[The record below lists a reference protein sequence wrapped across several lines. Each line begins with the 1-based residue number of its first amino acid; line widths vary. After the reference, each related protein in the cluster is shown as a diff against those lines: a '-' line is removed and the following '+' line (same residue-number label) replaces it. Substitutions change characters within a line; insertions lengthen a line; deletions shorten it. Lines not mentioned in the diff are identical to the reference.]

1 MSIKYHPNIDLDKL
15 KSFDAKSHKS
25 EVPPELFHDVDV
37 DANKR
42 PTKLDKESIFA
53 YTSGAIYRQM
63 NHLVRQGGYL
73 GFGQD
78 SLKDDKIKKSTKQL
92 QSAFNRLKL
101 GEDTTLYRGI
111 RSNEFRGVK
120 PGQIIINKGFTST
133 TTDKRV
139 ATTAF
144 GGNNHILMHI
154 TAPKGIPAIDTKGMS
169 DINESEIILPAHS
182 HFLVHHV
189 KKDGNSTHIFASWI
203 GHDEETA
210 NKNIK

>member
-1 MSIKYHPNIDLDKL
+1 MAIKYHPNIDLDKL
-15 KSFDAKSHKS
+15 KSFSAKSHKS
-25 EVPPELFHDVDV
+25 EAPPELFNESDIDT
-37 DANKR
+37 NKR
-42 PTKLDKESIFA
+42 PTKLDRESIFA

-92 QSAFNRLKL
+92 QSAFSRLKL
-101 GEDTTLYRGI
+101 VNDAILYRGI

-120 PGQIIINKGFTST
+120 PGQIIVNKGFTST

-154 TAPKGIPAIDTKGMS
+154 TAAKGIPAIDTKGLS
-169 DINESEIILPAHS
+169 DINESEVILPAHS

-189 KKDGNSTHIFASWI
+189 KKEGNSTHIFATWI
-203 GHDEETA
+203 GHDEEKT
-210 NKNIK
+210 NKNIN

>member
-15 KSFDAKSHKS
+15 HAFDAKSHKS

-154 TAPKGIPAIDTKGMS
+154 TASKGIPAIDTKGMS
-169 DINESEIILPAHS
+169 DINESEVILPAHS

-189 KKDGNSTHIFASWI
+189 KKDGNSTHIFATWI